1 VAEAFLVSK
10 CKVRIWMYCRVEK
23 DNSSIKREIEEL
35 KVVSDEVLR
44 AKVVGASQQL
54 SDWHGDVL
62 CGLYI
67 QYIFVFFIFTFSRNS
82 AVHSLC
88 FHPLFLCVIA

>member
-1 VAEAFLVSK
+1 
-10 CKVRIWMYCRVEK
+10 
-23 DNSSIKREIEEL
+23 
-35 KVVSDEVLR
+35 
-44 AKVVGASQQL
+44 
-54 SDWHGDVL
+54 L